1 MSKFLGKAGSLIKDL
16 EEQMEQEP
24 SESSKNRNSKPES
37 LLVPKKNITK
47 HTKGISPIE
56 ESRKSSRQVSP
67 YESTS
72 LLKPSKQEFRSH
84 AVSIRNDELNKSYSQ
99 DEFKHS
105 IVEGLDLVG
114 YEYYSTHS
122 THPETNLEN
131 ERKLGTFEGVFI
143 PTMLSIFGVIV
154 FVRLG
159 YLVGQAGVLLSL
171 FLFFFG
177 YVVTISTTLSISAIA
192 TNGTVKGGGPYY
204 MLSRT
209 LGPEFGGSIGIM
221 FYAGTMLAGSLNV
234 VAFIEPFLNNF
245 GNVKGDISFIFP
257 ETKGYV
263 LLYESILLISAT
275 LVCVFGSKLFA
286 KANSILSSFLGIS
299 VISIL
304 LSFFLRSPFE
314 NESKNIYYTGIS
326 YDTLMSNL
334 YPSFSV
340 GPNGE
345 SETFG
350 KVFGVMFPA
359 CVGIMAGASMSGSLK
374 TPSKSIPRGTLSAI
388 AVTIVVY
395 FSMVILLGS
404 STSRTSLKENL
415 NVLQEINYIPILVPI
430 GAISTSITSTLSG
443 IIASANILQ
452 AISRDDLFK
461 ILSVFK
467 QIGSSEATYAVL
479 GTYLISQLVIFY
491 GDVNSVAS
499 YVTLFNLLMFASTNF
514 ALFVLKLV
522 GATNFRPTFKYFSV
536 ESALIGVVSSLAA
549 MFMVDVFST
558 IVTIIIMTM
567 LMAYVHKYVM
577 SGNKL
582 GEWPHNW
589 GSIGQGL
596 IYHQV
601 RKYILQLDKT
611 EMHVKYWRPQILLL
625 LPPVYGDSK
634 NLQIAFRK
642 VTESGSENQISDQYH
657 SPDYNSRGVASNEHS
672 SCSSRNL
679 ESIEQTSKNLIEV
692 GNLLK
697 KGGLYIVGQVVV
709 GKFRDCLDIAKLAES
724 QLLSSIEKNN
734 YKAFVSVSIAK
745 NFHIGARMIMMGS
758 GLGGMKP
765 NIVIFKAKKFNIS
778 LNTCKKKDLQKTDF
792 SNDNSSARKS
802 DNNSNID
809 KKNLECT
816 KSEESNI
823 DEFGKISCVEMV
835 QTIEEVLLLKKSVGL
850 CYNFSDHDFGV
861 QTKNSNSKYIVIDL
875 WPLQITNS
883 KSKRRGSARN
893 LAKVSPSRSSSI
905 GSDNGLKVELDY
917 ESKFDS
923 YTLVLQLGSI
933 MKQHYEYK
941 DKEFKLRVFTIVE
954 HEFEV
959 KEEMDEVKD
968 LLKRLRIR
976 AELEIVCL
984 SKFLY
989 YKECFSKLLLG
1000 ENTIKSL
1007 NSGSKSKKSKDLEEL
1022 YISNKCDIL
1031 NSTDGGEARK
1041 EIDNI
1046 QTGKMKKSVNF
1057 SADYNN
1063 DENFSKSKCDDSKIK
1078 PIFMK
1083 NAAIMGA
1090 SKLMKS
1096 KTFTE
1101 ETFLKSNKAF
1111 FKQHGGVCIS
1121 SNKKSNPKN
1130 NTGTIKVYPKSPIE
1144 NSTSS
1149 GKQAATAASS
1159 KALMSKKKIF
1169 DFTEQFG
1176 SSEQTKKNEMNE
1188 ESLGNTEKFVI
1199 DVKQEKS
1206 TKNYELSSVNQ
1217 FEDKLDGINFSQENS
1232 KGKSYVGQYEDAY
1245 VEEDEDDNGKGNWY
1259 FNKLPHNQQNKLLNL
1274 AIKKYS
1280 TDCDLLISTLPAP
1293 EIGTCDSF
1301 EQSSNYIK
1309 NLESLIEGI
1318 DTPLILVHSTKLS
1331 VTTLL

>member
-1 MSKFLGKAGSLIKDL
+1 
-16 EEQMEQEP
+16 
-24 SESSKNRNSKPES
+24 
-37 LLVPKKNITK
+37 
-47 HTKGISPIE
+47 
-56 ESRKSSRQVSP
+56 
-67 YESTS
+67 
-72 LLKPSKQEFRSH
+72 
-84 AVSIRNDELNKSYSQ
+84 
-99 DEFKHS
+99 
-105 IVEGLDLVG
+105 
-114 YEYYSTHS
+114 
-122 THPETNLEN
+122 
-131 ERKLGTFEGVFI
+131 
-143 PTMLSIFGVIV
+143 
-154 FVRLG
+154 
-159 YLVGQAGVLLSL
+159 
-171 FLFFFG
+171 
-177 YVVTISTTLSISAIA
+177 
-192 TNGTVKGGGPYY
+192 
-204 MLSRT
+204 
-209 LGPEFGGSIGIM
+209 
-221 FYAGTMLAGSLNV
+221 
-234 VAFIEPFLNNF
+234 
-245 GNVKGDISFIFP
+245 
-257 ETKGYV
+257 
-263 LLYESILLISAT
+263 
-275 LVCVFGSKLFA
+275 
-286 KANSILSSFLGIS
+286 
-299 VISIL
+299 
-304 LSFFLRSPFE
+304 
-314 NESKNIYYTGIS
+314 
-326 YDTLMSNL
+326 MSNL

-395 FSMVILLGS
+395 LSLVILLGS
-404 STSRTSLKENL
+404 STSRVSLKENL

-567 LMAYVHKYVM
+567 LMTYVHKYVM

-634 NLQIAFRK
+634 NLQLAFRK
-642 VTESGSENQISDQYH
+642 ATESGNENQVSDQYH
-657 SPDYNSRGVASNEHS
+657 SPDDNSRGIAESEYGN
-672 SCSSRNL
+672 CSPRNL

-709 GKFRDCLDIAKLAES
+709 GKFRDCLDIAKLSES

-765 NIVIFKAKKFNIS
+765 NIVIFKAKKFYTS
-778 LNTCKKKDLQKTDF
+778 LNSSPKNNLQKTDF
-792 SNDNSSARKS
+792 AIDNPSARNS

-809 KKNLECT
+809 KKQLEST

-823 DEFGKISCVEMV
+823 DEFGKISCVEIV

-875 WPLQITNS
+875 WPLQITKS
-883 KSKRRGSARN
+883 KSNRRGSTRS
-893 LAKVSPSRSSSI
+893 LAKISPSRSSSI

-941 DKEFKLRVFTIVE
+941 NKEFKLRVFAIVE

-968 LLKRLRIR
+968 LLKRLRIK
-976 AELEIVCL
+976 ADLEIVCL

-1007 NSGSKSKKSKDLEEL
+1007 SSGPKSRKSNDLEEHN
-1022 YISNKCDIL
+1022 ITKKGDIL
-1031 NSTDGGEARK
+1031 NSTKVSKVKK
-1041 EIDNI
+1041 EIDPI
-1046 QTGKMKKSVNF
+1046 QIGIVKKSVVF

-1063 DENFSKSKCDDSKIK
+1063 DENASEKKYDDSKIK

-1083 NAAIMGA
+1083 NAAIMGP

-1101 ETFLKSNKAF
+1101 ESLLKSNKAF
-1111 FKQHGGVCIS
+1111 FKQHGGVGIS
-1121 SNKKSNPKN
+1121 ANKKPNPKN
-1130 NTGTIKVYPKSPIE
+1130 NTGIIKAYPKSPIE
-1144 NSTSS
+1144 NTASS
-1149 GKQAATAASS
+1149 GNQAASTVNS
-1159 KALMSKKKIF
+1159 KLLMSKKKIF

-1176 SSEQTKKNEMNE
+1176 SSEQTKNSEINGG
-1188 ESLGNTEKFVI
+1188 SLGNAEKFVI
-1199 DVKQEKS
+1199 EVKPEKS
-1206 TKNYELSSVNQ
+1206 SKNHDLTSVNQ
-1217 FEDKLDGINFSQENS
+1217 FEEKLDSINFGQDNS
-1232 KGKSYVGQYEDAY
+1232 KGQSYVSQYEDAD
-1245 VEEDEDDNGKGNWY
+1245 VEEDEVDNGKCTWY
-1259 FNKLPHNQQNKLLNL
+1259 FNRLPHDQQNKLLNL
-1274 AIKKYS
+1274 AMKKYS

-1301 EQSSNYIK
+1301 EQSSNYIE

-1318 DTPLILVHSTKLS
+1318 DTPLILLHSTKLS